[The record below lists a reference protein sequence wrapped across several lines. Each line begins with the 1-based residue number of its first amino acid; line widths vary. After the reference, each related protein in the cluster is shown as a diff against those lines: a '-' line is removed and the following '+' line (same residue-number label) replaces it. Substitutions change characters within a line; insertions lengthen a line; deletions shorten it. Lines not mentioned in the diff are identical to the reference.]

1 MNFQGIHNYS
11 NFQYYTFPEIPNF
24 KKQKQKYEYDPRYF
38 GNLVYQLNIAQILQW
53 VEYIEK
59 MSSVM
64 LSEKLYHLQYD
75 KKDEENVYI
84 MAKNKLNLVQYFG
97 NTGLIFLKKIC
108 KQCSEY
114 TSIYNEY
121 YVTIY
126 ALNYLREKTPTF
138 NFTYSFHDDRRFL
151 SLKQEYSKGE
161 SLGSFFKTCSMD
173 DFYNVFFQIILSL
186 EISQRHLLFTHYDL
200 NNENILVI
208 KVDEPFIMKLGKV
221 DYSFEKYQIR
231 IIDFGFSSVS
241 TNQTDVFSN
250 CSHHLY
256 HYGYFPFFT
265 PGTDMFRVIGH
276 ILSECKDLK
285 QKFGYFLV
293 HQMYQLKCEKLEQS
307 IKQVKQSFFNCSYSP
322 ILYTI
327 PLECITFLESL
338 PIEEFAKFKIETI
351 PYQKRM
357 TRRTDEGTM
366 ENRFKN
372 IFSLGSIAKHDQYK
386 VLNKMYV
393 GKNQGEPPCRIPKS
407 YPLFLMEPTEVIQ
420 KFVRTYGKFLEWF
433 SPKSEN
439 VSHHQC
445 FRVLSCL
452 HQFLYFQ
459 QNPSFQFNP
468 QSQKEL
474 KQSVKSLVPILT
486 CYR

>member
-1 MNFQGIHNYS
+1 MNFQGIYNYS

-38 GNLVYQLNIAQILQW
+38 TEIVYQLNIAQILQW

-64 LSEKLYHLQYD
+64 LSDKLYRLQYN
-75 KKDEENVYI
+75 KKEEEHVYI

-97 NTGLIFLKKIC
+97 NTGLLFLKKIC

-161 SLGSFFKTCSMD
+161 SLRSFFKTCSMD

-200 NNENILVI
+200 NNENILVTR
-208 KVDEPFIMKLGKV
+208 VDEPFTMKLGKV
-221 DYSFEKYQIR
+221 EYSFEKYQIK

-241 TNQTDVFSN
+241 TNSTDVFSN
-250 CSHHLY
+250 CSCRLY

-265 PGTDMFRVIGH
+265 PGTDMFRVIGT
-276 ILSECKDLK
+276 ILAEGKDV
-285 QKFGYFLV
+285 QRQFGYFLV
-293 HQMYQLKCEKLEQS
+293 KQIYQVKCEKLEQS
-307 IKQVKQSFFNCSYSP
+307 MKQIKQSFFNCSYSP

-327 PLECITFLESL
+327 PLQCITFLESL
-338 PIEEFAKFKIETI
+338 PKEEFEKFNIETI
-351 PYQKRM
+351 PYQKR
-357 TRRTDEGTM
+357 TPRRPDLGIM
-366 ENRFKN
+366 DKKFKN
-372 IFSLGSIAKHDQYK
+372 IFSLGSISKHDQYK
-386 VLNKMYV
+386 VLNKIYV
-393 GKNQGEPPCRIPKS
+393 GKNHGEPPCRIPKA
-407 YPLFLMEPTEVIQ
+407 YPLFLMEPIEVIQ
-420 KFVRTYGKFLEWF
+420 KFVRTYGTFLEWF
-433 SPKSEN
+433 SPQSEN
-439 VSHHQC
+439 ISHHQC

-459 QNPSFQFNP
+459 QNPAFQFNVH
-468 QSQKEL
+468 SQKEL
-474 KQSVKSLVPILT
+474 KQSVKNLVPILT